1 MTRKYNVTGAV
12 VFAAVLLI
20 SSQSLYSQQSNI
32 QASFLAPVAIRTPA
46 TAGIAATIADTEHL
60 PYLKEVAREN
70 APTPAAFQPTASDLL
85 IQQAEERFRNGRKAF
100 QERDF
105 DRARTEFDAA
115 IDTMLTASENPT
127 DRRLFESKLEDMV
140 DVIHRDDLSGMGAA
154 AEDDVPAF
162 DKAPLD
168 DIVTMTFS
176 VDPRIKNKVQSE
188 IKNTTS
194 ALPLVVNDIV
204 LGYINYF
211 NTRGHKTIEAGMER
225 AGKYSAMISKV
236 LAEEGIPQELIHLA
250 QAESGFLP
258 RAVSRASAEGL
269 WQFVKFRGNEY
280 GLKQTPYS
288 DERLDP
294 EKATRAAAHH
304 LHDLYNE
311 FGDWYLAIAAYNC
324 GPGAVEKA
332 VERTGYADFWELR
345 ARRALPTETTN
356 YVPIIL
362 AMTIMAKNAPE
373 YGLENVTPDPAV
385 EYDTIMTT
393 SPTSLTLIGDLSDT
407 PVSELVQLNPALL
420 RGIAPGNFEVR
431 VPKGTAAQVTAGLDL
446 VPTSMLASSRIHRVE
461 PGQSLTSIARL
472 YNVSITQ
479 LAAANNLKDS
489 EPSEGDRLVVPAAYH
504 EVVPA
509 LRTPRLAGTHAART
523 SVRSRT
529 ASAKSTAVRSGAV
542 RAAAGR
548 KPATTAS
555 AKRPLHSTSGTL
567 AQLKEHNAASLIR

>member
-1 MTRKYNVTGAV
+1 MTRNFRYVGA
-12 VFAAVLLI
+12 ASLTVLLL
-20 SSQSLYSQQSNI
+20 SSSSLLFCQQSSL
-32 QASFLAPVAIRTPA
+32 QTSFLAPAVIRALNPTVSS
-46 TAGIAATIADTEHL
+46 TIVEAEHL
-60 PYLKEVAREN
+60 PYLKEVAKE
-70 APTPAAFQPTASDLL
+70 AEPSPVAFQPTASDLL
-85 IQQAEERFRNGRKAF
+85 IPQAEERFRNGKKAF
-100 QERDF
+100 QDRDF

-115 IDTMLTASENPT
+115 IDIMLTASDNPT

-154 AEDDVPAF
+154 AVEDVPGF

-168 DIVTMTFS
+168 DIVNMTFP
-176 VDPRIKNKVQSE
+176 VDPRIKDRVQTE
-188 IKNTTS
+188 IKTTAS
-194 ALPLVVNDIV
+194 ALPLVVNDVV

-211 NTRGHKTIEAGMER
+211 NGRGHKTIEAGLER
-225 AGKYSAMISKV
+225 AGKYSAMISRI

-258 RAVSRASAEGL
+258 RAVSRAAAEGL

-324 GPGAVEKA
+324 GPGAIEKA

-373 YGLENVTPDPAV
+373 YGLDQITPDPAV
-385 EYDTIMTT
+385 QYDTIVTS
-393 SPTSLTLIGDLSDT
+393 SPTNLALIGDLSEA
-407 PVSELVQLNPALL
+407 PISELVQLNPALL
-420 RGIAPGNFEVR
+420 RSVAPGNFEIR
-431 VPKGTAAQVTAGLDL
+431 VPKGMGAQVSTGLDL
-446 VPTSMLASSRIHRVE
+446 VPSELRASSRVHRVE
-461 PGQSLTSIARL
+461 AGENLASIARL
-472 YNVSITQ
+472 YNASPMQIAV
-479 LAAANNLKDS
+479 ANNLSGAD
-489 EPSEGDRLVVPAAYH
+489 PSEGDRLVVPAAYH
-504 EVVPA
+504 EVIPA
-509 LRTPRLAGTHAART
+509 LHAP
-523 SVRSRT
+523 RT
-529 ASAKSTAVRSGAV
+529 A
-542 RAAAGR
+542 RAASKVQTRAGR
-548 KPATTAS
+548 SSSTVAS
-555 AKRPLHSTSGTL
+555 AAKTAHHPSHPTTGAL
-567 AQLKEHNAASLIR
+567 AQLQARNSALYR